1 MNFFG
6 EHKLAILN
14 CLTGEN
20 SVASKWPFIVG
31 GGGACD
37 LLVGDADSECEICPA
52 GRAFAFNVLSGNGV
66 ALLNGAPVPTSI
78 LKKDTN
84 YSLKVGDALFVF
96 RLSKDPNK
104 WFETVAVG
112 RWMVH
117 YKPTRS
123 TSGPYAAAR
132 LAQYLPDRALDGELE
147 TVIFP
152 QGANIGFFV
161 ESVRSIFAQLSDQ
174 PLEVSSE
181 DLVRPQGAGEEEE
194 VLSGDEGDLTC
205 PTCWLRFDL
214 GDVKHVAVHEKM
226 KGDSLLGSGEM
237 KRFRATRYNDSGI
250 ALDPMGIPTLDI
262 ACPHC
267 HRRLPPDFMDIRHRI
282 ISVVGAPTSGKSYF
296 LCVFTQMLEK
306 TLFKHYSTAFVDA
319 DPSSNASLTTM
330 RDTLFGSAT
339 AQQAQIAKTQ
349 LAGDM
354 YERFTRH
361 GRKVLLPKP
370 FIFNVVPQTGAA
382 APKALIFYDNAGEQF
397 QPGEDLNDSP
407 GTLHL
412 AASSGI
418 IFLFDPTYSK
428 EFRNRLPEH
437 HDPQLKIAGHADIQS
452 TILAEAKVRVKKVLG
467 LNATTKLDTPL
478 AVVVGKFDVWRE
490 LVAADSLAQP
500 LIGNEFDQYAVNKN
514 SELVREL
521 MLEICP
527 QIIAGAESISNNVKY
542 FPVSSFGCSPEVIG
556 HTKDSGGNDI
566 PKLSPDPAKIQP
578 ILVEIPVLWI
588 LSQIEPDLIPSR
600 T

>member
-1 MNFFG
+1 MNLFA
-6 EHKLAILN
+6 EPKLAILN
-14 CLTGEN
+14 CLTNERA
-20 SVASKWPFIVG
+20 VASKWPFIVG

-37 LLVGDADSECEICPA
+37 LVVDVIDSECEIAPA
-52 GRAFAFNVLSGNGV
+52 GRGFAFSVLSGNGTV
-66 ALLNGAPVPTSI
+66 LLNGASLPASQ

-84 YSLKVGDALFVF
+84 YSLKVGDSLFVF
-96 RLSKDPNK
+96 RLTKEPDK
-104 WFETVAVG
+104 WFESVSVG
-112 RWMVH
+112 RWMLH
-117 YKPTRS
+117 HKPTRS
-123 TSGPYAAAR
+123 TSGPYAVAR
-132 LAQYLPDRALDGELE
+132 LAKYLPDSALDGEFE
-147 TVIFP
+147 TVAFP

-161 ESVRSIFAQLSDQ
+161 ESVRSIFTEFSDEPAEPSTSAAVRSQ
-174 PLEVSSE
+174 SE
-181 DLVRPQGAGEEEE
+181 EDEEET
-194 VLSGDEGDLTC
+194 LSGDEGSLTC
-205 PTCWLRFDL
+205 PTCWLRFDP

-226 KGDSLLGSGEM
+226 KGDSLLGSSEM
-237 KRFRATRYNDSGI
+237 KRFRATRYNDSGV
-250 ALDPMGIPTLDI
+250 ALDPMGIPTMDI

-267 HRRLPPDFMDIRHRI
+267 HRRLPPDFLDLRHRI

-319 DPSSNASLTTM
+319 DPSSNATLTTM

-339 AQQAQIAKTQ
+339 AQQARLAKTQ
-349 LAGDM
+349 LQSDM

-370 FIFNVVPQTGAA
+370 FIFNVVPQNGKA

-428 EFRNRLPEH
+428 EFRNRLPGH
-437 HDPQLKIAGHADIQS
+437 HDPQLKVAGHADIQS

-467 LNATTKLDTPL
+467 LSATTKLDTPL
-478 AVVVGKFDVWRE
+478 AVVIGKFDVWRE
-490 LVAADSLAQP
+490 LVAGDSLAQP
-500 LIGNEFDQYAVNKN
+500 LVKNEFDQYAVDEN
-514 SELVREL
+514 SQLVREL
-521 MLEICP
+521 MLEVCP
-527 QIIAGAESISNNVKY
+527 QIVAGAEAISNNVKY

-556 HTKDSGGNDI
+556 HEKDPQGREI
-566 PKLSPDPAKIQP
+566 PVLSPDPAKIKP
-578 ILVEIPVLWI
+578 ILVEIPILWI
-588 LSQIEPDLIPSR
+588 LSQIEPELIPSR